1 MKVKKIFAA
10 ACAASMAMSCMAV
23 PAFAGDGDAVDATLG
38 EHSAK
43 VEEPATGATTVEKN
57 HQSTKVYAAVNGFY
71 TITVPESINLHKG
84 QDGDKDKGTG
94 TYTNTEHCKVNLRGD
109 IRENQ
114 TVTVAVTNPTM
125 KCTGSQDVTATVD
138 TSSKA
143 VWNRDDMKKGDTIG
157 ATGTDTIYPVS
168 AELTPGDWEGT
179 ATFNCTLA

>member
-1 MKVKKIFAA
+1 MKAKKIFAA

-23 PAFAGDGDAVDATLG
+23 PAFAQVPGDATLG

-43 VEEPATGATTVEKN
+43 AEEPATGATTVEKN

-71 TITVPESINLHKG
+71 TITVPESINLHKENKA
-84 QDGDKDKGTG
+84 DFGTG
-94 TYTNTEHCKVNLRGD
+94 IYTNTEHCKVNLRGD

-114 TVTVAVTNPTM
+114 TVTVSVTNPVM

-138 TSSKA
+138 TSSKT
-143 VWNRDDMKKGDTIG
+143 VWTRDDMKVGDTVG

>member
-1 MKVKKIFAA
+1 MKAKKIFAA

-23 PAFAGDGDAVDATLG
+23 PAFAQVPGDATLG

-43 VEEPATGATTVEKN
+43 AEEPATGATTVERN

-71 TITVPESINLHKG
+71 TITVPESINLHKENKA
-84 QDGDKDKGTG
+84 DFGTG
-94 TYTNTEHCKVNLRGD
+94 IYTNTEHCKVNLRGD

-114 TVTVAVTNPTM
+114 TVTVSVTNPVM

-138 TSSKA
+138 TSSKT
-143 VWNRDDMKKGDTIG
+143 VWNRDDMKVGDTVG

>member
-1 MKVKKIFAA
+1 MKAKKIFAA

-23 PAFAGDGDAVDATLG
+23 PAFAGELAVDATLG
-38 EHSAK
+38 EHSTKA
-43 VEEPATGATTVEKN
+43 EEPATGATTVEKN

-84 QDGDKDKGTG
+84 KDADKDKGTG

-138 TSSKA
+138 TTSKT
-143 VWNRDDMKKGDTIG
+143 VWTRDDMKKGDTIG

-179 ATFNCTLA
+179 ATFNCTLK

>member
-1 MKVKKIFAA
+1 MKAKKIFAA

-23 PAFAGDGDAVDATLG
+23 PAFAQVPGDATLG

-43 VEEPATGATTVEKN
+43 AEEPATGATTVEKN

-71 TITVPESINLHKG
+71 TITVPESINLHKENKA
-84 QDGDKDKGTG
+84 DFGTG
-94 TYTNTEHCKVNLRGD
+94 IYTNTEHCKVNLRGD

-114 TVTVAVTNPTM
+114 TVTVSVTNPVM
-125 KCTGSQDVTATVD
+125 KCTGSQDVTANVN
-138 TSSKA
+138 TSSKT
-143 VWNRDDMKKGDTIG
+143 VWTRDDMKVGDTVG

>member
-1 MKVKKIFAA
+1 MKAKKIFAA

-23 PAFAGDGDAVDATLG
+23 PAFAAKDPSVTLG

-43 VEEPATGATTVEKN
+43 AEEPATGATTVERN

-71 TITVPESINLHKG
+71 TITVPESINLHKENKAA
-84 QDGDKDKGTG
+84 DFGTG
-94 TYTNTEHCKVNLRGD
+94 IYTNTEHCKVNLRGD

-114 TVTVAVTNPTM
+114 TVTVSVTNPVM
-125 KCTGSQDVTATVD
+125 KCTGSRDVTANVD
-138 TSSKA
+138 TSSKT
-143 VWNRDDMKKGDTIG
+143 VWTRDDMKVGDTVG